1 MLVNA
6 LINHVLMLLFAQYLQ
21 VWTQWSHLQ
30 TRVWTL
36 WALSQLL
43 ALYTAGDV
51 SAEQTEDK
59 IEAKI
64 ESPQK
69 IETVE
74 TMAERT
80 VS

>member
-1 MLVNA
+1 MYV
-6 LINHVLMLLFAQYLQ
+6 LINHVLMSLFAQYLQ

-43 ALYTAGDV
+43 ALYTAGD
-51 SAEQTEDK
+51 K

-69 IETVE
+69 IEAVE

-80 VS
+80 VHSQ